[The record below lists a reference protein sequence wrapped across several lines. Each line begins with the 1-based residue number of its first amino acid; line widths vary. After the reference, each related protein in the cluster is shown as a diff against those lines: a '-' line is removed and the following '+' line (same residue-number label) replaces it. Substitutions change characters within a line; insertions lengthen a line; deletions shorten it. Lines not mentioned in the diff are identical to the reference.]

1 MIKYQNNHPG
11 RFVDAQGNST
21 LLPATLIILMQIGS
35 SLATEIINLYL
46 ILDATNEKDCIL
58 NFIALGVISQIDD
71 IYFQAITKEPL
82 KEAVGDNR
90 PEIFATTKSLR
101 RSGRERRQYLLRK
114 LYKLVKFGHASYFY
128 FLPMVVPIVAYMSP
142 ELRYIEDL
150 AKKFQEGNLT
160 L

>member
-1 MIKYQNNHPG
+1 MFKYQNNHAG
-11 RFVDAQGNST
+11 KFVDAQGNST
-21 LLPATLIILMQIGS
+21 LLPSTLIIAMQLGS
-35 SLATEIINLYL
+35 SIATEIINLYL

-71 IYFQAITKEPL
+71 IYFQALAKEPL
-82 KEAVGDNR
+82 KEAVGENS
-90 PEIFATTKSLR
+90 PEIFETTKSLR
-101 RSGRERRQYLLRK
+101 RSGRDRKQYLVRK
-114 LYKLVKFGHASYFY
+114 LYKLKKFAHAAYFY

-160 L
+160 F